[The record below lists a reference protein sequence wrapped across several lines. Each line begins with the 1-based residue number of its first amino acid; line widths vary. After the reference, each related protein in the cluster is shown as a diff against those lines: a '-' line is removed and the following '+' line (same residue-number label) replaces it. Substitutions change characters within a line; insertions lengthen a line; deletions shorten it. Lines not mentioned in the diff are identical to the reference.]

1 MLSQLVVYQSYSKYT
16 IYMVQ
21 GTVTKVLWENKVYT
35 ETDGLNLKNT
45 YYGHFQVHNFIL
57 GSSWNR
63 FKCFSA

>member
-1 MLSQLVVYQSYSKYT
+1 
-16 IYMVQ
+16 MVQ